1 MPCSRSGSVC
11 TCRWPTRF
19 RHFPDMAF
27 DWDLVQ
33 KAIPLL
39 GAGLLTSVKICSLA
53 MLIGTALVVLLGLT
67 SMSRC
72 APARWFVRVYVDF
85 IRGTPLLI
93 QIFLVYFA
101 LPVIGVNFNDYWAGV
116 TALTLNA
123 GGFICE
129 IMRGGLQS
137 IDAGQTEAAKS
148 IGMRH
153 RQIVL
158 HVLFPQAWRRILPPL
173 TNELIS
179 LVKGS
184 ALLSAISV
192 YELTHAGQEII
203 ATYFSPFEIFLL
215 IALYYYALISAF
227 AWLSRYLERRLP
239 QF

>member
-1 MPCSRSGSVC
+1 MDWSIIVMALPILAVGLLATLKVC
-11 TCRWPTRF
+11 LAAIAIGIVLGFVLGFGALSRF
-19 RHFPDMAF
+19 RA
-27 DWDLVQ
+27 VRI
-33 KAIPLL
+33 A
-39 GAGLLTSVKICSLA
+39 VLA
-53 MLIGTALVVLLGLT
+53 
-67 SMSRC
+67 
-72 APARWFVRVYVDF
+72 YVDF
-85 IRGTPLLI
+85 VRGTPLLV

-101 LPVIGVNFNDYWAGV
+101 LPVIGINFDEYWAGV
-116 TALTLNA
+116 IALSLNA

-129 IMRGGLQS
+129 IVRASMQS
-137 IDAGQTEAAKS
+137 IDRGQTEAAQS

-153 RQIVL
+153 GQIVL

-179 LVKGS
+179 LIKGS

-215 IALYYYALISAF
+215 IALYYYALISAL

-239 QF
+239 QY

>member
-1 MPCSRSGSVC
+1 MDWSIIVMALPILAVGLLATLKVCLAAIAFGIVLGFALGFGSLS
-11 TCRWPTRF
+11 RF
-19 RHFPDMAF
+19 RA
-27 DWDLVQ
+27 VRI
-33 KAIPLL
+33 A
-39 GAGLLTSVKICSLA
+39 VLA
-53 MLIGTALVVLLGLT
+53 
-67 SMSRC
+67 
-72 APARWFVRVYVDF
+72 YVDF
-85 IRGTPLLI
+85 MRGTPLLV

-101 LPVIGVNFNDYWAGV
+101 LPVIGINFNEYWAGV
-116 TALTLNA
+116 IALSLNA

-129 IMRGGLQS
+129 IVRASMQS
-137 IDAGQTEAAKS
+137 VDRGQTEAAQS

-153 RQIVL
+153 GQIVL

-179 LVKGS
+179 LIKGS

-215 IALYYYALISAF
+215 IAFYYYALISAL

-239 QF
+239 QY

>member
-1 MPCSRSGSVC
+1 MDWSIIVMALPILAVGLLATLKVC
-11 TCRWPTRF
+11 LAAIAIGIVLGFVLGFGALSRF
-19 RHFPDMAF
+19 RA
-27 DWDLVQ
+27 VRI
-33 KAIPLL
+33 A
-39 GAGLLTSVKICSLA
+39 VLA
-53 MLIGTALVVLLGLT
+53 
-67 SMSRC
+67 
-72 APARWFVRVYVDF
+72 YVDF
-85 IRGTPLLI
+85 VRGTPLLV

-101 LPVIGVNFNDYWAGV
+101 LPVIGINFNEYWAGV
-116 TALTLNA
+116 IALSLNA

-129 IMRGGLQS
+129 IVRASMQS
-137 IDAGQTEAAKS
+137 IDRGQTEAAQS

-153 RQIVL
+153 GQIVL

-179 LVKGS
+179 LIKGS

-215 IALYYYALISAF
+215 IALYYYALISAL

-239 QF
+239 QY

>member
-1 MPCSRSGSVC
+1 MDWSIIVMALPILAVGLLATLKVC
-11 TCRWPTRF
+11 LAAIAIGIVLGFALGFGALSRF
-19 RHFPDMAF
+19 RA
-27 DWDLVQ
+27 VRI
-33 KAIPLL
+33 A
-39 GAGLLTSVKICSLA
+39 VLA
-53 MLIGTALVVLLGLT
+53 
-67 SMSRC
+67 
-72 APARWFVRVYVDF
+72 YVDF
-85 IRGTPLLI
+85 VRGTPLLV

-101 LPVIGVNFNDYWAGV
+101 LPVIGINFDEYWAGV
-116 TALTLNA
+116 IALSLNA

-129 IMRGGLQS
+129 IVRASMQS
-137 IDAGQTEAAKS
+137 IDRGQTEAAQS

-153 RQIVL
+153 GQIVL

-179 LVKGS
+179 LIKGS

-215 IALYYYALISAF
+215 IALYYYALISAL

-239 QF
+239 QY